1 MTDSLQITRASL
13 ADWPIIQGWC
23 ADEGWNPGD
32 HDGPCFLAQDPE
44 GFFVGRIGG
53 EPVSAVSVVNYGDAF
68 SFLGLY
74 LVKPEFRGRGHG
86 LATWQAALPRAG
98 ARTVGLDGVL
108 AQQDTYRKSGFGDAH
123 RTVRF
128 VGELTSDGSGPAA
141 AVPLA
146 EAGFGEVADYDAL
159 CFPAPR
165 PVFLRE
171 WFAAPGH
178 VGRALVVDGRLVGYG
193 VLRAAHDGHRV
204 GPLFADSRV
213 YAEVILDAL
222 VAGAAGDRGFGRSA
236 GRGAG
241 AGHDAGSDAGHGAG
255 RGDSATGSGGRI
267 VIDVP
272 ETNREALAMV
282 GALGLE
288 PSFEVAR
295 MYTGPVRDVDH
306 GKVFGMTTLE
316 LG

>member
-1 MTDSLQITRASL
+1 MTDRQQTMQITRASL
-13 ADWPIIQGWC
+13 ADWPLIQGWC

-44 GFFVGRIGG
+44 GFFVGRVDG
-53 EPVSAVSVVNYGDAF
+53 EPVSAVSVVHYGDAF
-68 SFLGLY
+68 AFLGLH
-74 LVKPEFRGRGHG
+74 LVRPEFRGRGHG
-86 LATWQAALPRAG
+86 LATWKAALPRAG
-98 ARTVGLDGVL
+98 ARTVGLDSTA
-108 AQQDTYRKSGFGDAH
+108 AQQDIYRKSGFDDAY
-123 RTVRF
+123 RTVRY
-128 VGELTSDGSGPAA
+128 VGDLASDGSGPAA

-146 EAGFGEVADYDAL
+146 RAGFAEIADYDAL

-178 VGRALVVDGRLVGYG
+178 VGRALIVDGRLVGYG
-193 VLRAAHDGHRV
+193 VLRPAHDGYRV

-222 VAGAAGDRGFGRSA
+222 VAGAVGDGGEGGR
-236 GRGAG
+236 
-241 AGHDAGSDAGHGAG
+241 
-255 RGDSATGSGGRI
+255 RI

-272 ETNREALAMV
+272 DTNPEALAMV

-288 PSFEVAR
+288 PSFEMAR

-306 GKVFGMTTLE
+306 SKVFGTTTLE

>member
-1 MTDSLQITRASL
+1 MDMTDSLQITRASL

-53 EPVSAVSVVNYGDAF
+53 EPVSAVSVVNYGDHF

-86 LATWQAALPRAG
+86 LATWKAALPRAG
-98 ARTVGLDGVL
+98 ARTIGLDGVV
-108 AQQDTYRKSGFGDAH
+108 AQQDNYRKSGFEDAH
-123 RTVRF
+123 RTIRF
-128 VGELTSDGSGPAA
+128 VGEVTSDGSGPAA

-146 EAGFGEVADYDAL
+146 RAPLAELADYDAL

-178 VGRALVVDGRLVGYG
+178 IGRALIVDDRLVGYG
-193 VLRAAHDGHRV
+193 VLRPSHDGHRV

-213 YAEVILDAL
+213 YAEVIMDAL
-222 VAGAAGDRGFGRSA
+222 IAGTGRPGAARV
-236 GRGAG
+236 
-241 AGHDAGSDAGHGAG
+241 
-255 RGDSATGSGGRI
+255 

-272 ETNREALAMV
+272 ETNRESLAMV

-288 PSFEVAR
+288 PTFEVAR

>member
-1 MTDSLQITRASL
+1 MTDLQITRASL
-13 ADWPIIQGWC
+13 ADWPTIQGWC

-44 GFFVGRIGG
+44 GFFVGRIAG
-53 EPVSAVSVVNYGDAF
+53 EPVSAVSVVNYGEHF

-86 LATWQAALPRAG
+86 LATWKAALPRAG
-98 ARTVGLDGVL
+98 ARTVGLDGVV
-108 AQQDTYRKSGFGDAH
+108 AQQDNYRKSGFEDAH
-123 RTVRF
+123 RTIRF
-128 VGELTSDGSGPAA
+128 VGDLTSDGSGPAA

-146 EAGFGEVADYDAL
+146 QAGLTEITDYDAL
-159 CFPAPR
+159 CFPASR

-178 VGRALVVDGRLVGYG
+178 IGRALIVDDRLVGYG
-193 VLRAAHDGHRV
+193 VLRPSHDGHRI

-222 VAGAAGDRGFGRSA
+222 IAGTGKPSAA
-236 GRGAG
+236 
-241 AGHDAGSDAGHGAG
+241 
-255 RGDSATGSGGRI
+255 RI

-282 GALGLE
+282 GELGLE
-288 PSFEVAR
+288 PTFEVAR

>member
-1 MTDSLQITRASL
+1 MTDKLQISRASL
-13 ADWPIIQGWC
+13 ADWPTIQAWC

-32 HDGPCFLAQDPE
+32 HDGSCFLAQDPE
-44 GFFVGRIGG
+44 GFFVGRIDG

-74 LVKPEFRGRGHG
+74 LVRPEFRGRGHG
-86 LATWQAALPRAG
+86 LATWKAALPRAG
-98 ARTVGLDGVL
+98 DRTIGLDGVV
-108 AQQDTYRKSGFGDAH
+108 AQQDNYRKSGFTLAH
-123 RTVRF
+123 RTVRH
-128 VGELTSDGSGPAA
+128 VGTLTPDGSGSA

-146 EAGFGEVADYDAL
+146 AAVPADVVDYDAL

-193 VLRAAHDGHRV
+193 VIRAARDSHRV

-213 YAEVILDAL
+213 YAEVILDSL
-222 VAGAAGDRGFGRSA
+222 VAGI
-236 GRGAG
+236 GAG
-241 AGHDAGSDAGHGAG
+241 PAGQAVQIA
-255 RGDSATGSGGRI
+255 
-267 VIDVP
+267 IDVP
-272 ETNREALAMV
+272 ETNAEGLAMV
-282 GALGLE
+282 GDLGLE
-288 PSFEVAR
+288 PAFETAR

-306 GKVFGMTTLE
+306 GKVFGVTTLE

>member
-13 ADWPIIQGWC
+13 ADWSIIQGWC

-86 LATWQAALPRAG
+86 LATWKAALPRAG
-98 ARTVGLDGVL
+98 VRTVGLDGVV
-108 AQQDTYRKSGFGDAH
+108 AQQDKYRKSGFSDAH

-128 VGELTSDGSGPAA
+128 VGELTPDGSGSA
-141 AVPLA
+141 AVALA
-146 EAGFGEVADYDAL
+146 EAGFDEVADYDAL

-178 VGRALVVDGRLVGYG
+178 IGRALIVDGRLVGYG
-193 VLRAAHDGHRV
+193 VLRAANDGHRV

-222 VAGAAGDRGFGRSA
+222 VAGVGGVG
-236 GRGAG
+236 GTGVGGAG
-241 AGHDAGSDAGHGAG
+241 AARPGAAG
-255 RGDSATGSGGRI
+255 GGRV

-288 PSFEVAR
+288 PAFEVAR
-295 MYTGPVRDVDH
+295 MYTGPVRDIDH

>member
-1 MTDSLQITRASL
+1 MKDTEAAMMDTLQITRASL
-13 ADWPIIQGWC
+13 ADWPLIQGWC

-68 SFLGLY
+68 AFLGLY

-98 ARTVGLDGVL
+98 GRTVGLDGVV
-108 AQQDTYRKSGFGDAH
+108 AQQDNYRKSGFQDAH
-123 RTVRF
+123 RTVRY
-128 VGELTSDGSGPAA
+128 VGEVTSDGSGPAA

-146 EAGFGEVADYDAL
+146 QAGFTEIADYDAL

-178 VGRALVVDGRLVGYG
+178 IGRALIVDGRLVGYG
-193 VLRAAHDGHRV
+193 VLRPAHDGHRV

-222 VAGAAGDRGFGRSA
+222 VAGAAGDAGFTGHRRPARS
-236 GRGAG
+236 GA
-241 AGHDAGSDAGHGAG
+241 A
-255 RGDSATGSGGRI
+255 RI
-267 VIDVP
+267 AIDVP

-282 GALGLE
+282 DALGLE

-295 MYTGPVRDVDH
+295 MYTGPVRETDH
-306 GKVFGMTTLE
+306 GRMFGMTSLE

>member
-13 ADWPIIQGWC
+13 ADWPLIQGWC

-86 LATWQAALPRAG
+86 LATWKAALPRAG
-98 ARTVGLDGVL
+98 ARTVGLDGVV
-108 AQQDTYRKSGFGDAH
+108 AQQDNYRKSGFNDAH

-146 EAGFGEVADYDAL
+146 EAGFTEVADYDAL

-178 VGRALVVDGRLVGYG
+178 IGRALIVDGRLVGYG
-193 VLRAAHDGHRV
+193 VLRAAHDGYRV

-222 VAGAAGDRGFGRSA
+222 VAGA
-236 GRGAG
+236 GRG
-241 AGHDAGSDAGHGAG
+241 
-255 RGDSATGSGGRI
+255 GGTRV

-272 ETNREALAMV
+272 ETNREAQAMV
-282 GALGLE
+282 AALGME

-295 MYTGPVRDVDH
+295 MYTGPVRDIDH
-306 GKVFGMTTLE
+306 SKVFGITTLE

>member
-1 MTDSLQITRASL
+1 MRASL
-13 ADWPIIQGWC
+13 ADWPTIQSWC

-32 HDGPCFLAQDPE
+32 QDGPCFLAQDPE
-44 GFFVGRIGG
+44 GFFLGKIDG

-86 LATWQAALPRAG
+86 LATWKAALPRAG
-98 ARTVGLDGVL
+98 ERTVGLDGVV
-108 AQQDTYRKSGFGDAH
+108 AQQDNYRKSGFNASH
-123 RTVRF
+123 RTVRYLG
-128 VGELTSDGSGPAA
+128 VLGPDGSGSA

-146 EAGFGEVADYDAL
+146 EAALADVIDYDGL
-159 CFPAPR
+159 CFPAAR

-178 VGRALVVDGRLVGYG
+178 VGRALIVDGRLVGYG
-193 VLRAAHDGHRV
+193 VIRSARDSHRV

-222 VAGAAGDRGFGRSA
+222 V
-236 GRGAG
+236 
-241 AGHDAGSDAGHGAG
+241 
-255 RGDSATGSGGRI
+255 SGIGGGP
-267 VIDVP
+267 VAIDVP
-272 ETNREALAMV
+272 ETNGEALAMV
-282 GALGLE
+282 GELGME
-288 PSFEVAR
+288 PAFEVAR
-295 MYTGPVRDVDH
+295 MYTGPVRDTDP
-306 GKVFGMTTLE
+306 GKVFGVTTLE

>member
-13 ADWPIIQGWC
+13 ADWPTIQGWC
-23 ADEGWNPGD
+23 ADEGWSPGD

-44 GFFVGRIGG
+44 GFFIGRIGG

-86 LATWQAALPRAG
+86 LATWKAALPRAG
-98 ARTVGLDGVL
+98 DRTIGLDGVV
-108 AQQDTYRKSGFGDAH
+108 AQQDNYRKSGFSPAH
-123 RTVRF
+123 RTVRYCAD
-128 VGELTSDGSGPAA
+128 LTPDGSGSAA

-146 EAGFGEVADYDAL
+146 EAGIDEVADYDAL

-178 VGRALVVDGRLVGYG
+178 VGRALIVDGRLVGYG
-193 VLRAAHDGHRV
+193 VLRAAGDGYRV

-222 VAGAAGDRGFGRSA
+222 VAGV
-236 GRGAG
+236 
-241 AGHDAGSDAGHGAG
+241 
-255 RGDSATGSGGRI
+255 GGGKI
-267 VIDVP
+267 MIDVP
-272 ETNREALAMV
+272 ETNAEALAMV
-282 GALGLE
+282 GALGME
-288 PSFEVAR
+288 PTFEVAR
-295 MYTGPVRDVDH
+295 MYTGPVRDTDH
-306 GKVFGMTTLE
+306 DRVFGVTSLE

>member
-13 ADWPIIQGWC
+13 ADWPLIQGWC

-68 SFLGLY
+68 SFMGLY
-74 LVKPEFRGRGHG
+74 LVKPEYRGRGHG
-86 LATWQAALPRAG
+86 LATWKAALPRAG
-98 ARTVGLDGVL
+98 ARTVGVDGMVAHQATL
-108 AQQDTYRKSGFGDAH
+108 RKSGFTDAH
-123 RTVRF
+123 RTVRY
-128 VGELTSDGSGPAA
+128 VGELASDGSGPAA

-146 EAGFGEVADYDAL
+146 AAGFAEVVDYDAL

-165 PVFLRE
+165 AVFLRE

-178 VGRALVVDGRLVGYG
+178 VGRALIVDGRLVGYG
-193 VLRAAHDGHRV
+193 VLRSAHDGYRV

-222 VAGAAGDRGFGRSA
+222 VAGAAGDAGFTGRGGGAAGSRS
-236 GRGAG
+236 GAG
-241 AGHDAGSDAGHGAG
+241 AHAV
-255 RGDSATGSGGRI
+255 RI

-272 ETNREALAMV
+272 EPNPEALAMV
-282 GALGLE
+282 GSLGLE

-306 GKVFGMTTLE
+306 ERMFGMTTLE